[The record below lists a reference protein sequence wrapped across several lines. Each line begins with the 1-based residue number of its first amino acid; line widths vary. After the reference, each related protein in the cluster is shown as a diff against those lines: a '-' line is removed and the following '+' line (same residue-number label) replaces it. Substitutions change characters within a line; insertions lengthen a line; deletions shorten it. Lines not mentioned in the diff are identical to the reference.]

1 MSYLLLFHKQ
11 QKGKFMNNNE
21 NQQVMLTVEEYEDY
35 KNYMQLKERDSK
47 KAEVDKLEKKV
58 IRLKDKIKEINEQK
72 QIIKKKYRL

>member
-1 MSYLLLFHKQ
+1 
-11 QKGKFMNNNE
+11 MNNNE

-35 KNYMQLKERDSK
+35 KKYMQLKERDSK

-72 QIIKKKYRL
+72 QTIKKKYRL

>member
-1 MSYLLLFHKQ
+1 LS
-11 QKGKFMNNNE
+11 
-21 NQQVMLTVEEYEDY
+21 VEEYEDY

>member
-1 MSYLLLFHKQ
+1 
-11 QKGKFMNNNE
+11 MNNNE